1 MDVHSSCMEHSIA
14 FATSLVVADES
25 SVVEAANWF
34 KSLRNFHV
42 RTNNINKDIRNTYH
56 SQAKNL
62 ECTFEYHT
70 GPDVYYTHHLSVSF
84 GARCKIQFDI
94 QGNLSLTASK
104 QETEKYQKIT
114 SITKNPLDWLGLY
127 NLRNRF
133 AFTNQI
139 APCL

>member
-104 QETEKYQKIT
+104 QETEKDQKIT
-114 SITKNPLDWLGLY
+114 SITKNPLD
-127 NLRNRF
+127 
-133 AFTNQI
+133 
-139 APCL
+139 